1 MTALSSVDCIVKL
14 GGSALTI
21 KSQFETLN
29 FNSINALGSLLQQTI
44 SDFKNH
50 HDREMRLI
58 IVHGAGSFGHFQAKQ
73 FKVTE
78 GIKGPDGTVRE
89 DRVTQLK
96 QGVVQT
102 RISVTKLNHIVVTAL
117 AQKGLPVIGCSPC
130 ANWKIE
136 TQYHEDGKKV
146 LVLQDNVSEIESLLC
161 SGFIPV
167 LHGDAMLDSNPHQMA
182 TILSGDVIMRH
193 LAVKFNCT
201 RTVFIS
207 DVEGICTAPPTDP
220 TSCLIRQ
227 IDVTADG
234 HYEMKLE
241 TSQLE
246 CDVTGGILG
255 KIKAA
260 INIIL
265 AVPRV
270 RVYFCSSLNPESK
283 NHNLIGTKQIGT
295 VMLLKE

>member
-1 MTALSSVDCIVKL
+1 MTELLPVDCIVKL

-21 KSQFETLN
+21 KSQYETLN
-29 FNSINALGSLLQQTI
+29 FASIDALGSMLQNAA
-44 SDFKNH
+44 SEFKNQH
-50 HDREMRLI
+50 GREMRSI
-58 IVHGAGSFGHFQAKQ
+58 IIHGAGSFGHFQAKQ

-78 GIKGPDGTVRE
+78 GIIGADEHRMA
-89 DRVTQLK
+89 QLK

-130 ANWKIE
+130 ASWRIE
-136 TQYHEDGKKV
+136 TKLSEDGKKV
-146 LVLQDNVSEIESLLC
+146 VVLDDNVLEINALLR

-167 LHGDAMLDSNPHQMA
+167 LHGDAMLDANANQMA
-182 TILSGDVIMRH
+182 TILSGDLIMRH
-193 LAVKFNCT
+193 LAAKFNCT
-201 RTVFIS
+201 RAVFIS

-220 TSCLIRQ
+220 NSQLIRR
-227 IDVTADG
+227 IDVTPAG

-260 INIIL
+260 INIVL
-265 AVPRV
+265 AVPNV
-270 RVYFCSSLNPESK
+270 RVYFCSSLNPDSK
-283 NHNLIGTKQIGT
+283 HNLLGN
-295 VMLLKE
+295 